1 MRRWEMRLLIVSH
14 LFKNPLE
21 HSKLP
26 HLADLLQRMSEDVEI
41 HVIAPVPWFPPIR
54 RPRRWRVYG
63 QIPHHYRYGEVSV
76 RYPRHLVPPARL
88 LYAVSGRTF
97 LRALR
102 GAVASE
108 THDVIWA
115 HYAFPDGWA
124 AVKLGKERNTP
135 VIVTVRGEDVRS
147 DVRHWGV
154 RKRVEWTLREAD
166 VVTSPHPET
175 TELARALGRDEVI
188 ELHNSVDVR
197 RFSQGDGARVRSE
210 LGLSDEFVVTFV
222 GHLVEFK
229 DPETFVRAAAKIPQQ
244 EAMAFLVVGSAGR
257 GREQTDLRSLA
268 NRLGVADRVKFLG
281 DRGDIPDILAASNLF
296 VALSPYENIWS
307 NTLLEAMAAGVP
319 SIVTRAGSTERFLR
333 HGKETWL
340 VTPRSPADLAQA
352 ILHLRSTPAVRRE
365 LSQRGESLVIAE
377 FDIGS
382 VKDRV
387 LALSRSLT
395 RKSAL
400 A

>member
-1 MRRWEMRLLIVSH
+1 MRLLIVSH

-26 HLADLLQRMSEDVEI
+26 HLADLLQRLSEDVEI

-54 RPRRWRVYG
+54 WPRRWRVYG
-63 QIPHHYRYGEVSV
+63 QIPRKYRYDAVSV

-88 LYAVSGRTF
+88 LYAAAGRTF

-108 THDVIWA
+108 TYDVIWA

-154 RKRVEWTLREAD
+154 RKRVVWALQEAD

-175 TELARALGRDEVI
+175 TELAKALGRNEVV
-188 ELHNSVDVR
+188 ELHNSLDVR
-197 RFSQGDGARVRSE
+197 RFSRGDGARVRSE
-210 LGLSDEFVVTFV
+210 LSLSDEFVVTFV

-229 DPETFVRAAAKIPQQ
+229 DPETFVRAAAKIPQK
-244 EAMAFLVVGSAGR
+244 EAIAFLVVGSAGR

-268 NRLGVADRVKFLG
+268 TRMGVADRVKFLG
-281 DRGDIPDILAASNLF
+281 DRGDIPDILAASDLF

-340 VTPRSPADLAQA
+340 VAPKSPPDLAQA

-365 LSQRGESLVIAE
+365 LSQRGKSLVVAE
-377 FDIGS
+377 FDIGG

-387 LALSRSLT
+387 LTLSRSLT
-395 RKSAL
+395 RRSAS